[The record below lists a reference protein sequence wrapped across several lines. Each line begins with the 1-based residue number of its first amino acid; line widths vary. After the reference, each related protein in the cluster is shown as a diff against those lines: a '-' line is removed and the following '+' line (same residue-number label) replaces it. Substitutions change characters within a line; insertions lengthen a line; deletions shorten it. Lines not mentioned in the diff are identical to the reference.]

1 MWAKSV
7 FLSWPAARKAWPGS
21 TMSHSFRPLPSRRHG
36 RQPRVA
42 ATVVAADD
50 YSAVAATKLP
60 SAKGKDR
67 DRSSCNEEVPPASG
81 FNSIYHVNSYFL
93 FAFITLDFARYSCER
108 CSTLTDR
115 IRRWLASLQDRS
127 IDNDARY
134 KREIPFDIKMRGLRF
149 RDANDALSTRLAYK
163 QS

>member
-1 MWAKSV
+1 
-7 FLSWPAARKAWPGS
+7 
-21 TMSHSFRPLPSRRHG
+21 MSHAFRPLPSRRHG

-67 DRSSCNEEVPPASG
+67 RSYSGEVPPASG

-108 CSTLTDR
+108 CSMLTDR
-115 IRRWLASLQDRS
+115 IRR
-127 IDNDARY
+127 
-134 KREIPFDIKMRGLRF
+134 
-149 RDANDALSTRLAYK
+149 
-163 QS
+163 